1 MQAGLHGCNIR
12 KLLTFIEAKRW
23 TDYWMAPEGL
33 EPEEPKEPNMERL
46 IKKLSK
52 KKKTGLKIKYK

>member
-33 EPEEPKEPNMERL
+33 EPEVPKEQNMERL

-52 KKKTGLKIKYK
+52 KKLM